1 MYVFSIANQT
11 NSRVRVRI
19 CLERVANILKQEHKR
34 GCPAFCDEDGYI
46 LTSSDVEEVMHPI
59 LTMLQGEPGL
69 EQSLPRGIDIES
81 FYRCERSF
89 RRGAE
94 TTALVSKVNKRTIE
108 FVHRWRSFEK
118 NRGNFLASTCYIT
131 TQMGNSLAPYSLISR
146 RPSEISGK
154 KSMDSRS
161 QGQSTTTGSS
171 DREDG

>member
-146 RPSEISGK
+146 RPSEISGM
-154 KSMDSRS
+154 KSMDSQS
-161 QGQSTTTGSS
+161 QGQSTTTGYS
-171 DREDG
+171 